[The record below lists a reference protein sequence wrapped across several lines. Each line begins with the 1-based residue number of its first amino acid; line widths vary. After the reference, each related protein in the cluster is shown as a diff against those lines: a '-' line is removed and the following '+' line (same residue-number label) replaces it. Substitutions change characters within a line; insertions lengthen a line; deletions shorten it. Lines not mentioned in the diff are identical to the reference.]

1 MNSLNILH
9 ISDAHIQMAAK
20 EEVSEIVAKMINDAL
35 KVQKEQNIKIDLVC
49 FTGDL
54 IQRGDKAIDDEKQLE
69 LAEEIL
75 VNPVLS
81 GLGLEKDKFIMVPG
95 NHEIDVKKIVKA
107 TEKGLLVESLEEIN
121 DNVSD
126 MNEVYLARLDYFY
139 QWIDNYYDDIIREKI
154 GYAFLREIDG
164 KKIGIACID
173 SAWRSS
179 GKGGCEKGIMY
190 VGQKQIN
197 DLYKHIKDADIK
209 ICLMHHPTDWL
220 SDYESTIIERELT
233 KFDIVLRGHVHEND
247 HKEVC
252 RQSMKTIYSTAG
264 KLFPLD
270 YAFGRAVDG
279 YNGYSILNI
288 DFNNSIC
295 NIFLRT
301 YYAKDRNDFD
311 SAINLVENG
320 QVSYPLN
327 GDIAEK
333 QMEFNIVNGIND
345 YFTNMSETLTLIKE
359 IDTYSPIA
367 IEEVFVEPVLSE
379 KSEYV
384 SESSGKGE
392 NIGLDE
398 LLEDTNNVILL
409 GKKESGKTTI
419 LQQIGLK
426 YIDKYSEL
434 EIIPIHIDM
443 RYLPKKSDKLTNA
456 VIYFVMKNM
465 FDDAT
470 IRKEKIKELIDSG
483 KIVFLIDNIDISN
496 ANHTVL
502 LSKFIKENSGNRFIL
517 TTKEEFFQSIDV
529 KKLPEYTKDFKK
541 LYINTFGKAQIRELV
556 TKWAGRRDDVADV
569 SEVVEK
575 INGYCESINFAKTPF
590 NVSIFMVLWD
600 SDKNFV
606 PQNEGIVMENYLEVL
621 LEKLSPKEAERS
633 TYSFKIKQHFLSN
646 LAYKMFEKNEYYFSR
661 EEFNDFVYQYHKT
674 KGYKEAE
681 SRFSALFFEKGI
693 LSISDD
699 NIVFSHTS
707 ILEFYLAEYA
717 RNNEEFLNFMI
728 QKGNRIYFKNEICF
742 YSGLVP
748 DCKKLLDSMADTII
762 EAIMKNIDVID
773 TLNNI
778 EIITDFKIEKD
789 ELVKK
794 LEENRP
800 TQKEIDDMS
809 DSSQKEVTPDE
820 FRKKKSPI
828 LLETKQ
834 NSQDSENVEE
844 EVAQQ
849 EAEDFYLLVS
859 IYGSILKNAELLD
872 NSDKVQHLENYMY
885 AMNILLGEIFA
896 LAEVLKKE
904 ISFEDFI
911 KENQEEGKELTQE
924 DFEKSKE
931 LFLEMIKVS
940 FPIALQHVILENV
953 GTPKLEV
960 AIDELMGQKEDK
972 PFEKF
977 MLEFLKCDLNVG
989 NFMPELH
996 RYIQKETSE
1005 GILKLIFIKL
1015 LFHYRMRF
1023 FGTDTQIY
1031 NSILDLI
1038 IEVQIKLNPEK
1049 SSTLSKAFK
1058 GNKSIVRKEVAKQIE
1073 QIEKSQSI
1081 EL

>member
-20 EEVSEIVAKMINDAL
+20 EEVSEIVAKMVNDTL
-35 KVQKEQNIKIDLVC
+35 KVQKEQDLKIDLVC

-54 IQRGDKAIDDEKQLE
+54 IQRGDKALDDEKQME
-69 LAEEIL
+69 IAEDIL
-75 VNPVLS
+75 VNPVLNS
-81 GLGLEKDKFIMVPG
+81 LGLEKDKFIIVPG
-95 NHEIDVKKIVKA
+95 NHEVDVKKIVRA
-107 TEKGLLVESLEEIN
+107 TEKGLLVDSLEEIN

-126 MNEVYLARLDYFY
+126 MNKSYLARLDYFY

-154 GYAFLREIDG
+154 GYAFLREING

-197 DLYKHIKDADIK
+197 DLYKHIKDTDIK

-264 KLFPLD
+264 KLYPLD

-288 DFNNSIC
+288 DFNNNLC

-333 QMEFNIVNGIND
+333 QMEFNIVNGIHN

-359 IDTYSPIA
+359 IDTYSPLA

-379 KSEYV
+379 ESEYV

-392 NIGLDE
+392 TIGLDE
-398 LLEDTNNVILL
+398 LLDETNNVILL
-409 GKKESGKTTI
+409 GKKESGKTTL

-426 YIDKYSEL
+426 YIDKYNEL
-434 EIIPIHIDM
+434 EIIPVYIDM

-456 VIYFVMKNM
+456 AVYFVMKNM
-465 FDDAT
+465 FDDAA
-470 IRKEKIKELIDSG
+470 IRKEKVKELIDNG
-483 KIVFLIDNIDISN
+483 KVAFLIDNIDISN
-496 ANHTVL
+496 ANYTVL

-517 TTKEEFFQSIDV
+517 TTREEFFQSIDV

-600 SDKNFV
+600 SDKNFI

-646 LAYKMFEKNEYYFSR
+646 LAFKMFEKNKYYFSR

-674 KGYKEAE
+674 KGYKESE
-681 SRFSALFFEKGI
+681 SRFSILFFEKGI

-717 RNNEEFLNFMI
+717 RNNEEFLNFMV

-748 DCKKLLDSMADTII
+748 DCKKLLDSMADNII
-762 EAIMKNIDVID
+762 EAIMNNIDVID

-809 DSSQKEVTPDE
+809 NNSQKEVTPDE
-820 FRKKKSPI
+820 FSKKKSHV

-834 NSQDSENVEE
+834 NSLDLKNVEE
-844 EVAQQ
+844 EIAQQ

-885 AMNILLGEIFA
+885 AMNILLGEILA
-896 LAEVLKKE
+896 LGEAIKRE
-904 ISFEDFI
+904 ISFEDFV

-924 DFEKSKE
+924 DFEQSKE
-931 LFLEMIKVS
+931 IFLEMIKVS

-960 AIDELMGQKEDK
+960 AIDELMCQKEDK
-972 PFEKF
+972 SFEKF

-989 NFMPELH
+989 NVMSELH
-996 RYIQKETSE
+996 RYIQNETSE
-1005 GILKLIFIKL
+1005 GILKLIFMKL
-1015 LFHYRMRF
+1015 LFYYRMRF
-1023 FGTDTQIY
+1023 FGTNTQIY

-1049 SSTLSKAFK
+1049 SSTLSKVFK
-1058 GNKSIVRKEVAKQIE
+1058 GNKSIVRKKVAK

>member
-9 ISDAHIQMAAK
+9 ISDAHIQMADK
-20 EEVSEIVAKMINDAL
+20 EEISEIVAKMINDAL

-54 IQRGDKAIDDEKQLE
+54 IQRGDNAVDNEKQLE

-75 VNPVLS
+75 VNPVLN

-95 NHEIDVKKIVKA
+95 NHEVDVKKIVKA

-154 GYAFLREIDG
+154 GYAFLREIYG

-190 VGQKQIN
+190 VGQKQVN

-252 RQSMKTIYSTAG
+252 RHSMKTIYSTAG

-270 YAFGRAVDG
+270 YYFGRAVDG

-301 YYAKDRNDFD
+301 YYAKDRIDFD
-311 SAINLVENG
+311 SAINLVDNG

-379 KSEYV
+379 ESEYV

-434 EIIPIHIDM
+434 QIIPIHIDM
-443 RYLPKKSDKLTNA
+443 RYLPKKTDKLTNA
-456 VIYFVMKNM
+456 AIYFVMKNM

-470 IRKEKIKELIDSG
+470 IRKEKVKELIDSG

-590 NVSIFMVLWD
+590 NISVFMILWD

-621 LEKLSPKEAERS
+621 LEKLSPKESERS

-646 LAYKMFEKNEYYFSR
+646 LAFKMFEKNKYYFSR

-674 KGYKEAE
+674 KGYKESE
-681 SRFSALFFEKGI
+681 SRFSTLFFEKGI

-717 RNNEEFLNFMI
+717 RNNEEFLNLMI

-748 DCKKLLDSMADTII
+748 DCKKLLESMADTII

-794 LEENRP
+794 LEENSP

-809 DSSQKEVTPDE
+809 DNSQKEVTPDE
-820 FRKKKSPI
+820 FSKNKSPV
-828 LLETKQ
+828 LLDAKQ
-834 NSQDSENVEE
+834 NSQDSESVDE
-844 EVAQQ
+844 EVAQR
-849 EAEDFYLLVS
+849 EAEAFYLLLS

-885 AMNILLGEIFA
+885 AMNILLGKIFA
-896 LAEVLKKE
+896 LAEVIKKE
-904 ISFEDFI
+904 NSFDNFI
-911 KENQEEGKELTQE
+911 KEKQKEGEVLTQE

-931 LFLEMIKVS
+931 LFLEMIKIS
-940 FPIALQHVILENV
+940 FPIALQHMILENV

-960 AIDELMGQKEDK
+960 AIDELMKQKEDK

-977 MLEFLKCDLNVG
+977 MLEFLKCDLNIG
-989 NFMPELH
+989 NVTSELH
-996 RYIQKETSE
+996 RYIQKENSE
-1005 GILKLIFIKL
+1005 GILKLILMKL
-1015 LFHYRMRF
+1015 LFYYRMRF
-1023 FGTDTQIY
+1023 FGNDKKRY
-1031 NSILDLI
+1031 NAILDLI

-1049 SSTLSKAFK
+1049 SLDSTKIFK
-1058 GNKSIVRKEVAKQIE
+1058 GNKSIVRKEFAKQIE
-1073 QIEKSQSI
+1073 KHQGI